1 MGSFSDDEGECRY
14 FDAPETIAQAS
25 DLCSSCLESTSN
37 SHEYD
42 LWVRRP
48 RSVRERRRKFL
59 NEWMDLSVD
68 RAPSEDPD
76 DLYGDAN
83 VLSEEIDRIM
93 INTGSVLRNSISKD
107 EFSFSQS
114 SVSGSSEESGSHANF
129 IFGSDNTDCEMDCNV
144 RSLAEHLMS
153 SSRPNVG
160 VEQLLMS
167 EDFENHLC
175 ESHSA
180 QKPRQRESPVNGK
193 VRTIL
198 KRVKIHC
205 LNRLRSLRHLMN
217 SEGKTENLKSNASS
231 PIDGTGVQRVKVHHC
246 RKNSK
251 ELSAL
256 FMGQDIPAHDG
267 SILTMK
273 FSLDGQYLASAG
285 EDKILRVWQV
295 VADERSNDF
304 DIPELDPS
312 CLYFSVNHLSQL
324 TPVATEKER
333 IHRLMGIR
341 KPADSACVIFPP
353 KVFRIQENPLHE
365 FHGHCAEILHLSWSK
380 NNLLLSSSID
390 KTVRLWKVG
399 LNQCLRVFSHSNY
412 VTCAEFNPVNDGYFI
427 SGSIDGKIRIWAT
440 DGGQV
445 VHWTEIRDIVTAVSY
460 HPSGQGGII
469 GSITGTCHF
478 FNVTENR
485 IQLEP
490 QLCMISKKKSPFK
503 RITGIQFVPSDP
515 SKVMVTCADS
525 HVRIIN
531 GINVIGKYRGPRNC
545 GHQISASF
553 TSDGKHIISASEDF
567 NVNLWDYV
575 SPKESSQ
582 SKTKV
587 VKALEFFSCDASVAV
602 PWSGLKFR
610 EPDSG
615 CQSNGGDESSNN
627 TLPFSFTSLGHEFFL
642 EAFPKCS
649 ATWPEEKLPVSS
661 AHNSPPMSKSQYKFL
676 KSSYQISSSSHAWS
690 LVIVTAGWDG
700 RIRSFHNYGLPV
712 RL

>member
-14 FDAPETIAQAS
+14 FDAPETIAQGS
-25 DLCSSCLESTSN
+25 DLCSSCLESTSD
-37 SHEYD
+37 SYEYD

-59 NEWMDLSVD
+59 DEWMDLSLD
-68 RAPSEDPD
+68 RVPSEDPD
-76 DLYGDAN
+76 DLYGGAN
-83 VLSEEIDRIM
+83 ALSEEIDRIM
-93 INTGSVLRNSISKD
+93 VSTGSVLRNSISKD

-114 SVSGSSEESGSHANF
+114 SASGSSQESGSLANF
-129 IFGSDNTDCEMDCNV
+129 IFGSGNTDCEVDCKE
-144 RSLAEHLMS
+144 RSLAEHFMS
-153 SSRPNVG
+153 SNHPNVG
-160 VEQLLMS
+160 L
-167 EDFENHLC
+167 DFEDRSC
-175 ESHSA
+175 ESPSA
-180 QKPRQRESPVNGK
+180 QQRRQRESPVNGK
-193 VRTIL
+193 AQTIL
-198 KRVKIHC
+198 KRVKSHC
-205 LNRLRSLRHLMN
+205 LNRLRLIRDLMN
-217 SEGKTENLKSNASS
+217 SEGKTENLKSDASS
-231 PIDGTGVQRVKVHHC
+231 PIHGTGVQRVKVNHC

-295 VADERSNDF
+295 VADERSSDF
-304 DIPELDPS
+304 DIPEFDPS

-324 TPVATEKER
+324 TPMASEKER
-333 IHRLMGIR
+333 IHKLTGIR
-341 KPADSACVIFPP
+341 KAADSACVILPP
-353 KVFRIQENPLHE
+353 KVFRIQENPLHV
-365 FHGHCAEILHLSWSK
+365 FHGHCAEISHLSWSK

-390 KTVRLWKVG
+390 KTVRLWQVG
-399 LNQCLRVFSHSNY
+399 LDQCLRVFSHSNY
-412 VTCAEFNPVNDGYFI
+412 VTCVEFNPVNDGYFI

-445 VHWTEIRDIVTAVSY
+445 VHWAEIRDIVTAVSY

-490 QLCMISKKKSPFK
+490 QLCMISKKKSLDK

-525 HVRIIN
+525 DVRIIN
-531 GINVIGKYRGPRNC
+531 GINVIGKYKGPRNC

-553 TSDGKHIISASEDF
+553 TSDGKHIISAAEDF
-567 NVNLWDYV
+567 NVYLWDYA
-575 SPKESSQ
+575 SPKESSP

-587 VKALEFFSCDASVAV
+587 VRGLEFFSGDASVAV

-615 CQSNGGDESSNN
+615 CESNGGDETLNSG
-627 TLPFSFTSLGHEFFL
+627 LPFSFTSLGHEFFL
-642 EAFPKCS
+642 EAIPKCS

-661 AHNSPPMSKSQYKFL
+661 AHNSPPMSKSEYKFL